1 MEKKPP
7 LYQSVDW
14 PHFIIQSM
22 ADGVITVDGE
32 LRITDLNRAGEKL
45 LGYSREEVLGRFC
58 GEILK
63 SSLCGRECP
72 MKMAMIHGEAVSRE
86 VVLQNRLGQKIEIMI
101 AASALRDDQGNLWG
115 GVETF
120 RDIGPFKLLEKER
133 RYLVGMFAHD
143 LKTPVV
149 AVAGLLNRLRQGKV
163 GELTQE
169 QTAYIATIYQ
179 EMQRLEKL
187 ITSFLDFA
195 RLDLHIITP
204 TLGAIQVEKECREV
218 VNRFQ
223 ALAEAK
229 GIGLQMEFPQEALVL
244 QADPLLFQRALG
256 NLLENALKYSPPQGN
271 VVLAVHDNGAEVQF
285 ALKDQGPGIA
295 PQDLPHL
302 FELLYRGKMLA
313 QEKSGLGLG
322 LAIVKRIIE
331 AHGGR
336 LWVESQE
343 GRGATFFFT
352 LPKPTVS

>member
-1 MEKKPP
+1 
-7 LYQSVDW
+7 
-14 PHFIIQSM
+14 M
-22 ADGVITVDGE
+22 ARRYPGKRSCKTV
-32 LRITDLNRAGEKL
+32 
-45 LGYSREEVLGRFC
+45 
-58 GEILK
+58 
-63 SSLCGRECP
+63 
-72 MKMAMIHGEAVSRE
+72 
-86 VVLQNRLGQKIEIMI
+86 GQKIEIML

-120 RDIGPFKLLEKER
+120 RDIGPFKLIEKER

-229 GIGLQMEFPQEALVL
+229 GIGLQMEFPQEVIVL

-271 VVLAVHDNGAEVQF
+271 VVLAVHDKGAEVQF

-302 FELLYRGKMLA
+302 FDLLYRGKARLKKSPGWGWDWPSSNVSSTRTGA
-313 QEKSGLGLG
+313 ASGWKAKKDTAPLFSSPCPSLRLVNGSSGLGLS
-322 LAIVKRIIE
+322 
-331 AHGGR
+331 
-336 LWVESQE
+336 SQN
-343 GRGATFFFT
+343 
-352 LPKPTVS
+352 KS